1 MTEQRT
7 VLDEDAATS
16 VEQPVA
22 IEMRDVSFSYGKE
35 PFIEGLSASFPQGSV
50 TSVVGPNGCGKSTT
64 VKIIE
69 GILRP
74 SRGEALVGGVPTL
87 SLKARQRAQQVAV
100 LAQAVRPPAM
110 TVEQLVAC
118 GRYPY
123 QVGQRRL
130 SKHDRLHVEQ
140 ALDLAGITRLRHCDL
155 RRLSG
160 GERQRAFVAMTLA
173 QDTGTIVLDE
183 PTTYLDI
190 HACHELMAL
199 VKQLNEDQGKTIIM
213 VIHDLDLAL
222 RYSER
227 LLVMEAG
234 RAVAA
239 GTVEEVL
246 ASRAVE
252 HAFGV
257 SIHPH
262 ETREGIAYTLF
273 PA

>member
-1 MTEQRT
+1 MTEQRP
-7 VLDEDAATS
+7 AS
-16 VEQPVA
+16 
-22 IEMRDVSFSYGKE
+22 IEMHSVSFSYGKA
-35 PFIEGLSASFPQGSV
+35 PFLEDLSASFPSGSV
-50 TSVVGPNGCGKSTT
+50 TSVVGPNGCGKSTA
-64 VKIIE
+64 VKLIE

-74 SRGEALVGGVPTL
+74 GGGEVLIGGVPTL

-123 QVGQRRL
+123 QTGQRRL
-130 SKHDRLHVEQ
+130 SEHDRHQVEQ
-140 ALDLAGITRLRHCDL
+140 ALDLAGIARLRQCDL

-173 QDTGTIVLDE
+173 QDTDTIVLDE

-199 VKQLNEDQGKTIIM
+199 VKRLNEDQGKTIVM

-234 RAVAA
+234 RATAA

-246 ASRAVE
+246 ASRAIE

-257 SIHPH
+257 TIHPH
-262 ETREGIAYTLF
+262 ETCEGIAYTLF